1 MTIKRDLL
9 RTKFFAPS
17 LRADLVARPRLLAQL
32 EEGLRQRRP
41 LTLISAPAGYGKTT
55 LTVTWLQQHETQSV
69 GPYFH
74 VAWVS
79 LDDDDDN
86 PNRFFAYLA
95 AAIQEAGVNWAPPN
109 PHVWEFTDSPPVKT
123 ILTSLLNELN
133 EFAEQASLIL
143 VLDDYHRIRSPVI
156 HEALQFAVDHAPP
169 NLHIILITRE
179 DPPLTLARWRAR
191 AQLTEIRAADLRF
204 NSQEAA
210 GFLAQTMALHLS
222 ADQIAALENRTEGWV
237 AGLQLAALALKSTR
251 PETGQSTEAFI
262 TSFGGS
268 HHYIIDYL
276 MDEVLRRQDDTVR
289 DFLRYTSVLERLCPS
304 LCDAVTGHADGRE
317 RLTQLEHANAFLIP
331 LDNQREWYR
340 YHHLM
345 ADSLQAGL
353 DPQTRDIAHRRAA
366 QWFEAHDLHAEAVRH
381 AFAAGDSILAA
392 DMLERAIQEVST
404 WSRGDVSR
412 LTGWLDMLPDSILAT
427 RPTLSLHASRA
438 LYLSGQMERA
448 DVLLHQAEQS
458 LRDLDE
464 GGLKAVAMVYR
475 AAVSA
480 MRGEDPAT
488 AAAMMRRLLDRP
500 ETMNIHTAAR
510 AVDTLGLACELVGD
524 VAAAEQAYRQAADLA
539 QAASVA
545 YLAINARCECALVQ
559 ITRGQLDSAEAMCRL
574 ALDSTGEEAL
584 PPTGL
589 AWSILGEI
597 ARERNDP
604 ATAEKLIP
612 LGIEIARKGGIVDDL
627 RHALLFLV
635 RLRQAQGD
643 WTAARTAWT
652 EVDALL
658 GAYNIPRLTD
668 LSAAYRAR
676 LDLAQGYITSAGHW
690 ARHYQ
695 ELRTSRADAYLREF
709 EDLTLIRVLIAENKA
724 DEAMRWLRPLTTS
737 AREAGRHRT
746 VIEARILQ
754 AGILAGSD
762 VPAACVAL
770 GDALALAADAGFR
783 QLFIDEGPSLSP
795 LLAKTRH
802 IAPAFV
808 DSLALPQPQAKADN
822 LSDDTPTDLLTRQS
836 LSPRELDVL
845 RLLAAGLSNQEIA
858 ATLVIT
864 VGTAKWH
871 AHSIF
876 EKLGA
881 RGRTQ
886 AVARAREQGL
896 L

>member
-1 MTIKRDLL
+1 M
-9 RTKFFAPS
+9 
-17 LRADLVARPRLLAQL
+17 
-32 EEGLRQRRP
+32 
-41 LTLISAPAGYGKTT
+41 
-55 LTVTWLQQHETQSV
+55 
-69 GPYFH
+69 
-74 VAWVS
+74 
-79 LDDDDDN
+79 
-86 PNRFFAYLA
+86 
-95 AAIQEAGVNWAPPN
+95 
-109 PHVWEFTDSPPVKT
+109 
-123 ILTSLLNELN
+123 
-133 EFAEQASLIL
+133 
-143 VLDDYHRIRSPVI
+143 
-156 HEALQFAVDHAPP
+156 
-169 NLHIILITRE
+169 
-179 DPPLTLARWRAR
+179 
-191 AQLTEIRAADLRF
+191 AAD
-204 NSQEAA
+204 
-210 GFLAQTMALHLS
+210 
-222 ADQIAALENRTEGWV
+222 V
-237 AGLQLAALALKSTR
+237 
-251 PETGQSTEAFI
+251 
-262 TSFGGS
+262 
-268 HHYIIDYL
+268 
-276 MDEVLRRQDDTVR
+276 
-289 DFLRYTSVLERLCPS
+289 
-304 LCDAVTGHADGRE
+304 
-317 RLTQLEHANAFLIP
+317 
-331 LDNQREWYR
+331 
-340 YHHLM
+340 
-345 ADSLQAGL
+345 
-353 DPQTRDIAHRRAA
+353 
-366 QWFEAHDLHAEAVRH
+366 
-381 AFAAGDSILAA
+381 
-392 DMLERAIQEVST
+392 LERAIQEVST

-412 LTGWLDMLPDSILAT
+412 LTGWLDMLPDSILVT

-448 DVLLHQAEQS
+448 EVLLHQAEQS

-475 AAVSA
+475 AAMSA
-480 MRGEDPAT
+480 MRGEDPA
-488 AAAMMRRLLDRP
+488 AAATMMRRLLDHP

-510 AVDTLGLACELVGD
+510 AADTLGLACELVGD

-539 QAASVA
+539 QAAGVA

-574 ALDSTGEEAL
+574 ALDSTSEETL

-635 RLRQAQGD
+635 RLRQAQED
-643 WTAARTAWT
+643 WTAARTAWA
-652 EVDALL
+652 EVDTLL
-658 GAYNIPRLTD
+658 RAYNIPRLID

-737 AREAGRHRT
+737 AREAGRNRT
-746 VIEARILQ
+746 VIEACILQ

-783 QLFIDEGPSLSP
+783 QLFIDEGPSISP

-808 DSLALPQPQAKADN
+808 DSLALPQSHAKADS
-822 LSDDTPTDLLTRQS
+822 LSDDTPTDLLTRQP

-871 AHSIF
+871 VHNIF

-896 L
+896 

>member
-17 LRADLVARPRLLAQL
+17 LRADLVARPRLQAQL
-32 EEGLRQRRP
+32 EEGLQQRRP

-55 LTVTWLQQHETQSV
+55 LAVTWLQQHEASSV
-69 GPYFH
+69 GPRFH
-74 VAWVS
+74 VAWIS
-79 LDDDDDN
+79 LDDDDN
-86 PNRFFAYLA
+86 TPNRFFAYLT
-95 AAIQEAGVNWAPPN
+95 AAIQESGVNWTLPN
-109 PHVWEFTDSPPVKT
+109 HLVWEFTDSPPVET
-123 ILTSLLNELN
+123 ILISLLNELN
-133 EFAEQASLIL
+133 SSAGQASLIL

-179 DPPLTLARWRAR
+179 DPPLTLSRWRAR

-210 GFLAQTMALHLS
+210 GFLAQTMALHLPV
-222 ADQIAALENRTEGWV
+222 DQIATLENRTEGWV
-237 AGLQLAALALKSTR
+237 AGLQLAALALKSAR
-251 PETGQSTEAFI
+251 PETSSSTESFI
-262 TSFGGS
+262 TSFGGT

-276 MDEVLRRQDDTVR
+276 MEEVLRRQDVAMR
-289 DFLRYTSVLERLCPS
+289 DFLRRTSVLERLCPS
-304 LCDAVTGHADGRE
+304 LCDAVTGREDGRE

-331 LDNQREWYR
+331 LDDQQNWYR

-353 DPQTRDIAHRRAA
+353 DQQTRDTAHRNAA
-366 QWFEAHDLHAEAVRH
+366 QWFEARGLYTEAVRH
-381 AFAAGDSILAA
+381 AFAAGDPILAA
-392 DMLERAIQEVST
+392 DTLQRAIQEVST

-412 LTGWLDMLPDSILAT
+412 LAGWLDMLPDSILAT
-427 RPTLSLHASRA
+427 RPALSLHASRA

-448 DVLLHQAEQS
+448 EVLLRQAERS
-458 LRDLDE
+458 LQEPDE
-464 GGLKAVAMVYR
+464 SGLAAIATVYR
-475 AAVSA
+475 AAMNA
-480 MRGEDPAT
+480 MHGEDPA
-488 AAAMMRRLLDRP
+488 AAATMMRSLLDRP

-510 AVDTLGLACELVGD
+510 AADTLGLACELTGD
-524 VAAAEQAYRQAADLA
+524 VAAAEQAYRRAAHLA
-539 QAASVA
+539 QAAGVA

-559 ITRGQLDSAEAMCRL
+559 ITRGRLASAEEMCRL
-574 ALDSTGEEAL
+574 ALDSAEEEAL

-612 LGIEIARKGGIVDDL
+612 LGIEMARKGGIVDDL

-635 RLRQAQGD
+635 RLRQEQGD
-643 WTAARTAWT
+643 WAAAQTAWT

-658 GAYNIPRLTD
+658 QAYNIPRLAD
-668 LSAAYRAR
+668 LSAACRAH
-676 LDLAQGYITSAGHW
+676 LDLAQGHITPAGHW

-695 ELRTSRADAYLREF
+695 QLRVSRTDSYLREY
-709 EDLTLIRVLIAENKA
+709 EDLTLARVLIAESKT
-724 DEAMRWLRPLTTS
+724 DEAMRWLRPMIAS
-737 AREAGRHRT
+737 AREAGRNRT
-746 VIEARILQ
+746 VIEASILQ
-754 AGILAGSD
+754 AEALAGSD
-762 VPAACVAL
+762 ITAACVAL
-770 GDALALAADAGFR
+770 GEALTLAAHEGFR
-783 QLFIDEGPSLSP
+783 QLFIDESPSLLP
-795 LLAKTRH
+795 LLARTRH

-808 DSLALPQPQAKADN
+808 DSLTHPQPYSPTRD
-822 LSDDTPTDLLTRQS
+822 LPIGPSTDLLPGQV
-836 LSPRELDVL
+836 LSSRELDVL
-845 RLLAAGLSNQEIA
+845 RLLAAGMSNQEIA
-858 ATLVIT
+858 ATLVIS

-871 AHSIF
+871 AHNIF
-876 EKLGA
+876 EKLDA

-886 AVARAREQGL
+886 AVARARERGL